1 MGILLGGC
9 LTCEELSG
17 GLLTGDDGV
26 GFMEIDYWSNHPFI
40 NFPLMFPSLTAQLFN
55 DLRKGMK
62 TLTLEDVEMLNV
74 KNGSCFFSEM
84 IILDNYKFPRFL
96 KLLILYYRF

>member
-1 MGILLGGC
+1 MWELHGVP
-9 LTCEELSG
+9 LTCEELVG
-17 GLLTGDDGV
+17 VTHRRWWGWFCGILYCLT
-26 GFMEIDYWSNHPFI
+26 PFTY
-40 NFPLMFPSLTAQLFN
+40 FPLMFPSLTAQLFN